1 MIFDGPIPGQSL
13 TKTPRNA
20 PYERAPEITDPNDA
34 VLWHMNRLSDPERLD
49 NLLFSLEFG
58 LPIKHATQ
66 AALTTAVARGIH
78 NIDVSLI
85 IAPVIHKYMKVT
97 AEQAGINYIED
108 FKNAELAE
116 EEKRN
121 RVNLLLQ
128 KAMKETPEDER
139 DAGFEMLG
147 DFAKATPT
155 MDIEQETAG
164 DIPEEVED
172 VASEIK
178 EKPQSRGLMSRG

>member
-1 MIFDGPIPGQSL
+1 
-13 TKTPRNA
+13 
-20 PYERAPEITDPNDA
+20 
-34 VLWHMNRLSDPERLD
+34 
-49 NLLFSLEFG
+49 
-58 LPIKHATQ
+58 
-66 AALTTAVARGIH
+66 
-78 NIDVSLI
+78 
-85 IAPVIHKYMKVT
+85 MKVT

-108 FKNAELAE
+108 FKNTELAE

-121 RVNLLLQ
+121 KLNLLLR

-155 MDIEQETAG
+155 MDVEQETTG

>member
-1 MIFDGPIPGQSL
+1 MILDGPIPGQSL

-20 PYERAPEITDPNDA
+20 LYERPPEITDPNDA
-34 VLWHMNRLSDPERLD
+34 VLWHMRKLSDPERLD
-49 NLLFSLEFG
+49 NLLFTLEYG

-66 AALTTAVARGIH
+66 AALTTAVAKGIH
-78 NIDVSLI
+78 NIDISLI

-108 FKNAELAE
+108 FKNTELAE
-116 EEKRN
+116 EQRRE

-128 KAMKETPEDER
+128 KAMDETPEDER

-147 DFAKATPT
+147 EFSEATPT
-155 MDIEQETAG
+155 MNIEQETTG
-164 DIPEEVED
+164 DIPEEVEGI
-172 VASEIK
+172 ASEIK
-178 EKPQSRGLMSRG
+178 EKPQPRGLMSRG